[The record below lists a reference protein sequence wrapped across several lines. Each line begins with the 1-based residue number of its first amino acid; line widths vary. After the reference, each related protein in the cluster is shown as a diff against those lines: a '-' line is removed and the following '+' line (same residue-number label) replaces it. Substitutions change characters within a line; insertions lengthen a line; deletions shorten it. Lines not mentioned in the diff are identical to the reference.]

1 VRLDAV
7 VKRAYGAV
15 VVGGLL
21 LAGVLSGCGLAPEP
35 RPSGSPHSTAIPTV
49 PPSSQIPG
57 GQAWWPYVVG
67 AVLILILIG
76 IGVALFTA
84 PKRPKPPKA

>member
-1 VRLDAV
+1 MKLGAV
-7 VKRAYGAV
+7 VKSVVSAV

-57 GQAWWPYVVG
+57 GQAWWPYVIG
-67 AVLILILIG
+67 AVLILVLIL

-84 PKRPKPPKA
+84 PKRPKPPRR

>member
-1 VRLDAV
+1 M
-7 VKRAYGAV
+7 VKRVLGAV

-21 LAGVLSGCGLAPEP
+21 LAGLLSGCGLAPEP

-57 GQAWWPYVVG
+57 GQAWWPYVVFG
-67 AVLILILIG
+67 VIVLVLILI
-76 IGVALFTA
+76 GVALATA
-84 PKRPKPPKA
+84 PKRPKPPRP